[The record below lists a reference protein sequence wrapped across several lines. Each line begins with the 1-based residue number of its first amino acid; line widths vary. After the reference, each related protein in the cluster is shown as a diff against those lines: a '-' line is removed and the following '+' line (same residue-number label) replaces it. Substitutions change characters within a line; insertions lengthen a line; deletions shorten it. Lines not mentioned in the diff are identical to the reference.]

1 MTKAGLAQ
9 QMFQEGFR
17 NTIIWLGYTA
27 IQSESFW
34 KSFQSFQKMSLQKQ
48 VMECQELE
56 HRQRELQRNIDFYKE
71 QQEKIQ
77 SEKEN
82 QIKKILEQIKPEVK
96 LKILFYGTFSR
107 QFSF

>member
-9 QMFQEGFR
+9 QMFQEGFH
-17 NTIIWLGYTA
+17 NTIIWLGNTA

>member
-9 QMFQEGFR
+9 QMFQEGFH

-96 LKILFYGTFSR
+96 LEILFNGTFSR

>member
-1 MTKAGLAQ
+1 
-9 QMFQEGFR
+9 
-17 NTIIWLGYTA
+17 
-27 IQSESFW
+27 
-34 KSFQSFQKMSLQKQ
+34 MSLQKQ

>member
-9 QMFQEGFR
+9 QMFQEGFHI
-17 NTIIWLGYTA
+17 TIIWLGKT